1 MAIFLDFP
9 ALVDLSVPER
19 DQVLETR
26 PCVAQFASLDGQLAQ
41 RLHHLVTG
49 RGHVLHDQQ
58 TTRPLSRVPREMRS
72 ETTSEATAEVP
83 CAHE

>member
-1 MAIFLDFP
+1 MAIFL
-9 ALVDLSVPER
+9 S
-19 DQVLETR
+19 
-26 PCVAQFASLDGQLAQ
+26 QFASLDGDLAQ
-41 RLHHLVTG
+41 RIHYLVTG

-58 TTRPLSRVPREMRS
+58 TTRPSVAGPREMRG